1 MGKRGG
7 GTQWCRGL
15 GRLGAGPCR
24 WVGPGAGPCGWRDRR
39 VSSQVEGFPIRLHS
53 EGQRH
58 SIHRRGA
65 SLSRIEG
72 AVSLETVRTAAL
84 GSHTSQGPRGPQ
96 VFISRPSGLARSS
109 AMFTADSGI
118 VGGNAAETPGC
129 AFSCFL
135 IHSDV
140 FTF

>member
-1 MGKRGG
+1 M
-7 GTQWCRGL
+7 
-15 GRLGAGPCR
+15 
-24 WVGPGAGPCGWRDRR
+24 
-39 VSSQVEGFPIRLHS
+39 
-53 EGQRH
+53 
-58 SIHRRGA
+58 
-65 SLSRIEG
+65 SRIEG

>member
-1 MGKRGG
+1 M
-7 GTQWCRGL
+7 
-15 GRLGAGPCR
+15 
-24 WVGPGAGPCGWRDRR
+24 
-39 VSSQVEGFPIRLHS
+39 
-53 EGQRH
+53 
-58 SIHRRGA
+58 
-65 SLSRIEG
+65 SRIEG

-109 AMFTADSGI
+109 AMSGQFTADSGI
-118 VGGNAAETPGC
+118 VGGNASETPGC